1 MFQQLSE
8 SAMVLQEELARDAST
23 AGISRIIDKIQGYE
37 SEKLRLTVEMEAL
50 KQSHIADQEDSPV
63 AIEVISNWR

>member
-1 MFQQLSE
+1 
-8 SAMVLQEELARDAST
+8 MVLQEELARDAST